1 MTLEATRP
9 AQGCSLQDRV
19 PLACPG
25 LTGETRRPAA
35 APQKASPSAT
45 GRGGA
50 DACLPPP
57 ADLVAGPRADLRLRQ
72 ALCLHP
78 RPLRVQSLLLPLLRH
93 ARRQVHLLGRRQGQ
107 RPPPGTTARKAPP
120 LLAAGEALPCRGA
133 RASLGPHPGTGL
145 GPREGGAQRSSQS
158 RARPESSRL
167 GLAWE
172 APDGG
177 TGSLSWKRGSLTAS
191 MGAPIKDRE

>member
-1 MTLEATRP
+1 MPWPHWRDEAASSCP
-9 AQGCSLQDRV
+9 PEGFAQRYG
-19 PLACPG
+19 P
-25 LTGETRRPAA
+25 
-35 APQKASPSAT
+35 
-45 GRGGA
+45 GGA

-57 ADLVAGPRADLRLRQ
+57 ADLVAGPRADLRQRQ

-78 RPLRVQSLLLPLLRH
+78 RPLRVQSLLLPVLRH

-107 RPPPGTTARKAPP
+107 RPPPGTPLTRPTGTTARKAPP

-158 RARPESSRL
+158 HARPESSRL

-172 APDGG
+172 APDGE

>member
-1 MTLEATRP
+1 MPWPHWRDEAASSCP
-9 AQGCSLQDRV
+9 PEGFAQCYGV
-19 PLACPG
+19 G
-25 LTGETRRPAA
+25 

-45 GRGGA
+45 GRGA
-50 DACLPPP
+50 LTPACRPPQIWWLDPELTYGSAKPFVFTQGHSVCNRSFFPCFDTP
-57 ADLVAGPRADLRLRQ
+57 AVKCTYSAIVKVSA
-72 ALCLHP
+72 H
-78 RPLRVQSLLLPLLRH
+78 RPGRPSHDPL
-93 ARRQVHLLGRRQGQ
+93 G
-107 RPPPGTTARKAPP
+107 PPPGRRPRSSPRGRHCPAGGPAPVWV
-120 LLAAGEALPCRGA
+120 L
-133 RASLGPHPGTGL
+133 GL

-177 TGSLSWKRGSLTAS
+177 TVSLSWKRGSLTAS